1 MRVQI
6 KRSVVSGRSVFQLTP
21 WHQESVLFSS
31 SSRSEA
37 IKHARENG
45 WQVVST

>member
-6 KRSVVSGRSVFQLTP
+6 KRVVVSGRSFFQLVP

-31 SSRSEA
+31 PSRSEA
-37 IKHARENG
+37 IKHAREEG